1 MLKVYF
7 KPNCATCRT
16 ALQLIKENSEEELD
30 TVEYLVNTPSQ
41 KELKEIIKMLGIK
54 PEQLV
59 RKKEPLYKE
68 HYEGKKITGAEWIKI
83 LNKNPILIERPIIIS
98 GDKAIIGRPVE
109 TIIDFVKESTVSGQQ
124 SPANSI
130 NNP

>member
-7 KPNCATCRT
+7 KPNCATCIT
-16 ALQLIKENSEEELD
+16 ALQLIKQNSDDELE
-30 TVEYLVNTPSQ
+30 TVEYLVETPSS

-59 RKKEPLYKE
+59 RKKETLYKE
-68 HYEGKKITGAEWIKI
+68 KYEGKKITGAQWIKI
-83 LNKNPILIERPIIIS
+83 LSENPILIERPIIVN

-109 TIIDFVKESTVSGQQ
+109 SIISFLKTPNKIQEIIIDL
-124 SPANSI
+124 NH
-130 NNP
+130 N